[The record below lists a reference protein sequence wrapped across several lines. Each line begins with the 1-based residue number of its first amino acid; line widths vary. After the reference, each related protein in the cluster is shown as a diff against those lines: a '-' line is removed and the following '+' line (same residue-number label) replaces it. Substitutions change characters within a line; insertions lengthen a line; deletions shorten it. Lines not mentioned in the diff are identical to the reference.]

1 MRARAC
7 HRGSVRSGLPA
18 FGPEKASSC
27 NNPPRLLETAPF
39 VWPVLGPEPKFM
51 KKTPVSQVKERFE
64 SKEKL
69 VAAVQKLATAE
80 LWSDRVNSAKGLGRV
95 SNAKLVRL
103 HDTLTDAKKRFGSR
117 DKLIGAILELNKR
130 VKDKGFAEKLAAYP
144 LPQLLDLHAAAT
156 RASKR
161 AEVAAKAKPAKAAA
175 AKPAKA
181 AAAAKPKAATAKPK
195 TAAKSAKA

>member
-1 MRARAC
+1 
-7 HRGSVRSGLPA
+7 
-18 FGPEKASSC
+18 
-27 NNPPRLLETAPF
+27 
-39 VWPVLGPEPKFM
+39 M

-130 VKDKGFAEKLAAYP
+130 VKDKGFAEKLSAYP

-156 RASKR
+156 RSSKR
-161 AEVAAKAKPAKAAA
+161 ADVAAKAKPAKAEKPKAAAKA
-175 AKPAKA
+175 AKPAA
-181 AAAAKPKAATAKPK
+181 AKAAKPA
-195 TAAKSAKA
+195 AAKSAKA

>member
-1 MRARAC
+1 
-7 HRGSVRSGLPA
+7 
-18 FGPEKASSC
+18 
-27 NNPPRLLETAPF
+27 
-39 VWPVLGPEPKFM
+39 M

-64 SKEKL
+64 SKDKL
-69 VAAVQKLATAE
+69 VAAVQKLASAE

-117 DKLIGAILELNKR
+117 DKLVSAILELNKR
-130 VKDKGFAEKLAAYP
+130 VKDKGFADKLAAYP

-161 AEVAAKAKPAKAAA
+161 AEVAAKAKPAKAEKA
-175 AKPAKA
+175 AKP
-181 AAAAKPKAATAKPK
+181 AAAKPKA
-195 TAAKSAKA
+195 KSAKA

>member
-1 MRARAC
+1 
-7 HRGSVRSGLPA
+7 
-18 FGPEKASSC
+18 
-27 NNPPRLLETAPF
+27 
-39 VWPVLGPEPKFM
+39 M

-69 VAAVQKLATAE
+69 VAAVQKLATAD
-80 LWSDRVNSAKGLGRV
+80 LWSDRVNAAKGLGRV
-95 SNAKLVRL
+95 SNAKPVRV

-117 DKLIGAILELNKR
+117 DKLVSSIVELNKR

-175 AKPAKA
+175 KPKA
-181 AAAAKPKAATAKPK
+181 AAAAKPKAAAAAAKPK
-195 TAAKSAKA
+195 AAAKSAKA

>member
-1 MRARAC
+1 
-7 HRGSVRSGLPA
+7 
-18 FGPEKASSC
+18 
-27 NNPPRLLETAPF
+27 
-39 VWPVLGPEPKFM
+39 M
-51 KKTPVSQVKERFE
+51 KKTPASQVKERFE

-80 LWSDRVNSAKGLGRV
+80 LWTDRVSSAKGLGRV

-117 DKLIGAILELNKR
+117 DKLIASIVELNKR
-130 VKDKGFAEKLAAYP
+130 VKDKGFADKLAAYP

-161 AEVAAKAKPAKAAA
+161 AEAAVKAKPAKAEKPK
-175 AKPAKA
+175 AKPAAKA
-181 AAAAKPKAATAKPK
+181 EKPKAAAAKPKAAT
-195 TAAKSAKA
+195 KSAKA

>member
-1 MRARAC
+1 
-7 HRGSVRSGLPA
+7 
-18 FGPEKASSC
+18 
-27 NNPPRLLETAPF
+27 
-39 VWPVLGPEPKFM
+39 M

-69 VAAVQKLATAE
+69 VAAVQKLATAD
-80 LWSDRVNSAKGLGRV
+80 LWSDRVNAAKGLGRV

-117 DKLIGAILELNKR
+117 DKLIGSIVELNKR
-130 VKDKGFAEKLAAYP
+130 VKDKGFAAKLAAYP

-161 AEVAAKAKPAKAAA
+161 AEVAAKAKPAKAEKVAKPKAA
-175 AKPAKA
+175 AKPAA
-181 AAAAKPKAATAKPK
+181 AAAAKPKAA
-195 TAAKSAKA
+195 AKSAKA

>member
-1 MRARAC
+1 
-7 HRGSVRSGLPA
+7 
-18 FGPEKASSC
+18 
-27 NNPPRLLETAPF
+27 
-39 VWPVLGPEPKFM
+39 M

-69 VAAVQKLATAE
+69 VAAVQKLATAD
-80 LWSDRVNSAKGLGRV
+80 LWSDRVNAAKGLGRV

-117 DKLIGAILELNKR
+117 DKLVSSIVELNKR
-130 VKDKGFAEKLAAYP
+130 VKDKGFASKLAAYP

-161 AEVAAKAKPAKAAA
+161 AEAAAKAKPAKAEKPK

-181 AAAAKPKAATAKPK
+181 EKPKAEPAKVAKAEPTKAEKPK
-195 TAAKSAKA
+195 AAAKSAKA

>member
-1 MRARAC
+1 
-7 HRGSVRSGLPA
+7 
-18 FGPEKASSC
+18 
-27 NNPPRLLETAPF
+27 
-39 VWPVLGPEPKFM
+39 M

-69 VAAVQKLATAE
+69 VAAVQKLATAD

-117 DKLIGAILELNKR
+117 DKLIGSIVELNKR
-130 VKDKGFAEKLAAYP
+130 VKDKGFAAKLAAYP

-161 AEVAAKAKPAKAAA
+161 AEVAAKAKPAKAE
-175 AKPAKA
+175 KPAKKA
-181 AAAAKPKAATAKPK
+181 VAAKPKAAKP
-195 TAAKSAKA
+195 AAKSAKA

>member
-1 MRARAC
+1 
-7 HRGSVRSGLPA
+7 
-18 FGPEKASSC
+18 
-27 NNPPRLLETAPF
+27 
-39 VWPVLGPEPKFM
+39 M

-64 SKEKL
+64 SKDKL

-80 LWSDRVNSAKGLGRV
+80 LRQDRVNSAKGLGRV

-117 DKLIGAILELNKR
+117 DKLISSIVELNKR
-130 VKDKGFAEKLAAYP
+130 VKDKGFADKLAAYP

-161 AEVAAKAKPAKAAA
+161 AEAAAKAKPAKAEKKSA
-175 AKPAKA
+175 AKPAAKT
-181 AAAAKPKAATAKPK
+181 AAKPKAA
-195 TAAKSAKA
+195 AKSAKA

>member
-1 MRARAC
+1 
-7 HRGSVRSGLPA
+7 
-18 FGPEKASSC
+18 
-27 NNPPRLLETAPF
+27 
-39 VWPVLGPEPKFM
+39 M

-69 VAAVQKLATAE
+69 VAAVQKLATAD
-80 LWSDRVNSAKGLGRV
+80 LWSDRVNSVKGLGRV

-117 DKLIGAILELNKR
+117 DKLISSIVELNKR
-130 VKDKGFAEKLAAYP
+130 VKDKGFASKLEGYP

-161 AEVAAKAKPAKAAA
+161 AEVAAKAKPAKVEKAE
-175 AKPAKA
+175 KPK
-181 AAAAKPKAATAKPK
+181 AAKPKAAKPA
-195 TAAKSAKA
+195 AAKSAKA